1 MERQVWFKIKSLP
14 RIFNATFRQDKIEDW
29 SRNHAY
35 KKHPE
40 IASLLAERRRIF
52 TEYDAKYFDRYE
64 IKGAYF
70 CDIQRLASGFDAVVT
85 CSDQLWSP
93 AGLGTNFYNLMFVPD
108 NVRKVSFASSF
119 GVSQIPWYQKKAT
132 AEYLMRIEFVS
143 CRENRGAEIVKELTG
158 RDVPVLMDPVF
169 AFDKEEWNELVPTE
183 SIYDEPYIFCYLLGS
198 NISYRETVKKFAREK
213 GVKIVFMKFLD
224 QYVEYDENFGD
235 IAPFDVDP
243 NKFLNILRGAE
254 YVFTDS
260 FHGCAFSII
269 MQKRF
274 VVFNRYDEGSI
285 VSKNSRID
293 TVCGNLGLNSR
304 RAFADSDLDTIM
316 AESVDW
322 NSVSTKQR
330 VYKDRMWEYLKNAL
344 E

>member
-1 MERQVWFKIKSLP
+1 M
-14 RIFNATFRQDKIEDW
+14 
-29 SRNHAY
+29 
-35 KKHPE
+35 
-40 IASLLAERRRIF
+40 
-52 TEYDAKYFDRYE
+52 
-64 IKGAYF
+64 
-70 CDIQRLASGFDAVVT
+70 
-85 CSDQLWSP
+85 
-93 AGLGTNFYNLMFVPD
+93 
-108 NVRKVSFASSF
+108 
-119 GVSQIPWYQKKAT
+119 
-132 AEYLMRIEFVS
+132 
-143 CRENRGAEIVKELTG
+143 
-158 RDVPVLMDPVF
+158 PVLMDPVF

-316 AESVDW
+316 AESVDY
-322 NSVSTKQR
+322 R
-330 VYKDRMWEYLKNAL
+330 
-344 E
+344 